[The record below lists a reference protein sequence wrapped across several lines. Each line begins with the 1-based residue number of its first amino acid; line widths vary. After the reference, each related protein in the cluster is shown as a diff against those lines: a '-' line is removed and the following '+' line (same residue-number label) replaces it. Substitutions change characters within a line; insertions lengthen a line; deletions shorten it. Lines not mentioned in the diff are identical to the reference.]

1 MTFRPELI
9 DELLKDYKN
18 VDDLMGQGGIFK
30 QLSKALIELCL
41 TAELD
46 TYLEE
51 EKSNRKQI
59 VPRIGVT
66 DIAKRRLKESLVNQK
81 YKSRET
87 SMVGLNR
94 S

>member
-30 QLSKALIELCL
+30 QLSKVLIERYL

-46 TYLEE
+46 THLDE
-51 EKSNRKQI
+51 EKASPESDGPKNRFI
-59 VPRIGVT
+59 
-66 DIAKRRLKESLVNQK
+66 
-81 YKSRET
+81 
-87 SMVGLNR
+87 
-94 S
+94 

>member
-30 QLSKALIELCL
+30 QLSKALIERCL

-46 TYLEE
+46 THLDE
-51 EKSNRKQI
+51 EKSSPEAEGPKNRRNGHSK
-59 VPRIGVT
+59 
-66 DIAKRRLKESLVNQK
+66 KRLKESLVNQRF
-81 YKSRET
+81 KSHET
-87 SMVGLNR
+87 GTVHLN
-94 S
+94 